1 MNQPPAVRQDAKSWQ
16 AGYKAGHSGKP
27 TDAPPPGVDGLAW
40 SSGVIEGQADRQAGK
55 VRPLTRK
62 PQP

>member
-1 MNQPPAVRQDAKSWQ
+1 MEKPPAVTQDAKSWE
-16 AGYKAGHSGKP
+16 AGYKAGYSGKP
-27 TDAPPPGVDGLAW
+27 SDTPPSGVDGLAW
-40 SSGVIEGQADRQAGK
+40 ISGAIEGQADRAAGN